1 MMSLW
6 VPRDEGLIKHHP
18 SSLRIIPT
26 ELAPLPQQ
34 HAIPVKPA
42 QTPPPSTLPTSCLQD
57 SLGD

>member
-1 MMSLW
+1 M
-6 VPRDEGLIKHHP
+6 VEDDVVVG
-18 SSLRIIPT
+18 SSGRGIDYAPPVIPT

-42 QTPPPSTLPTSCLQD
+42 QTLPPSTLPTSCLQD